1 MKKQTRCKKQS
12 LTPAHSAVDIFDF
25 GLAAANARGF
35 SERSSGTHANQ
46 WGVLTMDDDDS
57 IVFGSQDVM

>member
-1 MKKQTRCKKQS
+1 MMQKTFVNS
-12 LTPAHSAVDIFDF
+12 WHTLLLIFFDF
-25 GLAAANARGF
+25 GLSAANARGF
-35 SERSSGTHANQ
+35 PERSCGTHANQ